1 MSPDLLTYM
10 DRFNVHP
17 DARAHVTTCAGH
29 FIKGQFTNG
38 HGTETVAVVEPSTEG
53 QLTEVI
59 RGTTQDVDAAIA
71 AARKAF
77 EDGPWSRM
85 VPSERQAILWK
96 LADLIER
103 DADILAQIETL
114 DNGKAIGPCRD
125 FDVLGSVDLIRFMAG
140 WATKIEGNTR
150 QISAGPDFFSYTLKE
165 PVGVVAAVTP
175 WNWPLNMAV
184 WKLAAP
190 LAVGCTVVMKTA
202 EMTPLSM
209 LYFAKLTQ
217 EAGLPEGVF
226 NIVNG
231 RGSEI
236 GNYLTGHLGIDKVS
250 FTGSTPVGRTV
261 GQSAAGHFAPATLE
275 LGGKSPMVAFED
287 ADLEALADATRWS
300 AFFNSG
306 QNCSAGT
313 RLYLHESIYEEGL
326 ETIKRHITQM
336 KMTPGLDPDC
346 DIGPVISASAK
357 ANIERYMQIGNDT
370 GRTVFGGKF
379 HAGPGYFIEPTL
391 YALDD
396 NASPIVQEE
405 IFGPV
410 LVALPFKTED
420 DAIAK
425 ANDNQYGLAASV
437 WTRDGSRAQR
447 MVRKLRGGSV
457 WINCHDITDSAMPFG
472 GVKNSGYGKDMGREQ
487 LDHYLETKAVTMA
500 L

>member
-29 FIKGQFTNG
+29 FINGQFTDG
-38 HGTETVAVVEPSTEG
+38 HGTETVAVVEPSTED
-53 QLTEVI
+53 QLTKVI

-114 DNGKAIGPCRD
+114 DNGKAISPCRD
-125 FDVLGSVDLIRFMAG
+125 FDVLGSVELIRFMAG

-202 EMTPLSM
+202 ELTPLSM

-217 EAGLPEGVF
+217 EVGLPEGVF

-236 GNYLTGHLGIDKVS
+236 GDYLTGHLGIDKVS

-336 KMTPGLDPDC
+336 KMTPDHIVHQRRQFCFATGLY
-346 DIGPVISASAK
+346 IALK
-357 ANIERYMQIGNDT
+357 AYCLRDFSC
-370 GRTVFGGKF
+370 TVFLS
-379 HAGPGYFIEPTL
+379 E
-391 YALDD
+391 
-396 NASPIVQEE
+396 
-405 IFGPV
+405 
-410 LVALPFKTED
+410 
-420 DAIAK
+420 
-425 ANDNQYGLAASV
+425 
-437 WTRDGSRAQR
+437 
-447 MVRKLRGGSV
+447 
-457 WINCHDITDSAMPFG
+457 
-472 GVKNSGYGKDMGREQ
+472 
-487 LDHYLETKAVTMA
+487 
-500 L
+500 